1 VDDREGGF
9 IFWHRRLYSS
19 PVWRS
24 LTKGQR
30 WVFQSVLVLA
40 NYRRKP
46 LGYFGGELV
55 YVERGELAHEVE
67 KIAAHAEES
76 YATARKAIE
85 KLVTFGVLEVR
96 WSFGAHNRVRILRV
110 VNYERYQ
117 RPTQQPNNETGDDRT
132 TAAQQPHNSRT
143 TREEGEEG
151 KKKDSAPAP
160 QAPPLLAAAPLESD
174 TPPAA
179 PPATAPGA
187 KPAPERRT
195 DARVSPLT
203 AAMASAYEQERGDK
217 YLHGGAKDATALKR
231 LLSVA
236 DGEEIIRRWRLALRD
251 EGFHRCDS
259 FAQLAQS
266 NHWNHYARGTT
277 QGPRSLRKLTA

>member
-1 VDDREGGF
+1 VDGREGGY
-9 IFWHRRLYSS
+9 IFFHRRLYSS

-85 KLVTFGVLEVR
+85 KLLTFGVLEVR

-117 RPTQQPNNETGDDRT
+117 SPAQQPNNETDDDRT
-132 TAAQQPHNSRT
+132 TTAQQPHNDRA

-151 KKKDSAPAP
+151 KKEKTSASPT
-160 QAPPLLAAAPLESD
+160 LF
-174 TPPAA
+174 AA
-179 PPATAPGA
+179 PPAEKPAA
-187 KPAPERRT
+187 KPPDSRLT
-195 DARVSPLT
+195 PLT
-203 AAMASAYEQERGDK
+203 EALCRAFTDVRGDK
-217 YLHGGAKDATALKR
+217 YLHGGKADAMALKR
-231 LLSVA
+231 LLALA
-236 DGEEIIRRWRLALRD
+236 DETEIARRWRLAIAD
-251 EGFHRCDS
+251 EGYHRCNS
-259 FAQLAQS
+259 FAELSTAR
-266 NHWNHYARGTT
+266 NWNHFARGGVQPVSRMRDLKTI
-277 QGPRSLRKLTA
+277 GDRP